1 MSDFDFT
8 PENVNGVIRQHIG
21 QGEARIAELHPINS
35 KELIEKMRFAINAL
49 EQLQH
54 ELHLC
59 HCPDEVYEKESER
72 EP

>member
-35 KELIEKMRFAINAL
+35 KELI
-49 EQLQH
+49 
-54 ELHLC
+54 
-59 HCPDEVYEKESER
+59 
-72 EP
+72 